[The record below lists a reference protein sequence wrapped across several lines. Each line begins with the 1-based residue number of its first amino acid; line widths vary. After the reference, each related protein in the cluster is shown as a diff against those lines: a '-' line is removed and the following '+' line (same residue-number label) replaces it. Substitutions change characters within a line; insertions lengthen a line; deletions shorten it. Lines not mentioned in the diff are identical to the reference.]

1 MKEKM
6 IYTTCP
12 HCGHVFQIKRDTFS
26 IAGMNSMIDQR
37 LKEGTYFTH
46 ICQKCK
52 QPFYSFHPFLYRDPV
67 LKYILIL
74 SQQKSFES
82 LPEDEKIIVCKNVN
96 QFLFSYKVLSQQ
108 LNLKFIFEKKKTL
121 ENRIHH
127 PVKFDSYDSINQCL
141 WFYKNQQPIAL
152 KLKEVEIEK
161 VYDRINTL

>member
-1 MKEKM
+1 M
-6 IYTTCP
+6 
-12 HCGHVFQIKRDTFS
+12 
-26 IAGMNSMIDQR
+26 
-37 LKEGTYFTH
+37 
-46 ICQKCK
+46 
-52 QPFYSFHPFLYRDPV
+52 
-67 LKYILIL
+67 KYILIL